1 MLCVKH
7 SNREQLVTYNKSIFV
22 AALVTAFPCW
32 GAQGLVAERTISIE
46 AAQEAARVALE
57 QCRKEG
63 HRVTVTVLDH
73 AARTKVVQR
82 DDGASPHSVQHSLNK
97 AYTALTY
104 REPSSDF
111 GKRAT
116 ASPTG
121 AGALHLEK
129 IATAGGGLPIWAGNE
144 VVGAIGV
151 SGSRGTPTAPGGVT
165 DAKCGQ
171 AGIDQ
176 ISKTFN

>member
-1 MLCVKH
+1 MRALILLAVVP
-7 SNREQLVTYNKSIFV
+7 SLAGAQ
-22 AALVTAFPCW
+22 ALVT
-32 GAQGLVAERTISIE
+32 ERTIS
-46 AAQEAARVALE
+46 ATGALEAARVALE

-73 AARTKVVQR
+73 AARTKVVLR

-104 REPSSDF
+104 GEPSGDY
-111 GKRAT
+111 GKRA
-116 ASPTG
+116 AANSQS

-129 IATAGGGLPIWAGNE
+129 IATAAGGLPIRAGNV

-151 SGSRGTPTAPGGVT
+151 SGSRGKPDAPGGAT
-165 DAKCGQ
+165 DAKCAQ
-171 AGIDQ
+171 AGIDR
-176 ISKTFN
+176 IASGLGG

>member
-1 MLCVKH
+1 MRMTNSGRLLAMLLAAMPCAAA
-7 SNREQLVTYNKSIFV
+7 QTIVT
-22 AALVTAFPCW
+22 
-32 GAQGLVAERTISIE
+32 ERTISVE

-73 AARTKVVQR
+73 AARTKVVLR
-82 DDGASPHSVQHSLNK
+82 DDGANPHTVQHSMNK

-104 REPSSDF
+104 REPSGDY

-116 ASPTG
+116 GSPTG

-129 IATAGGGLPIWAGNE
+129 IAT
-144 VVGAIGV
+144 
-151 SGSRGTPTAPGGVT
+151 
-165 DAKCGQ
+165 
-171 AGIDQ
+171 
-176 ISKTFN
+176 

>member
-1 MLCVKH
+1 M
-7 SNREQLVTYNKSIFV
+7 TYVNGTFV
-22 AALVTAFPCW
+22 AALLAAFPCW
-32 GAQGLVAERTISIE
+32 GAQGLVTERTISIE

-57 QCRKEG
+57 HCRKEG

-73 AARTKVVQR
+73 AARTKVVLR

-97 AYTALTY
+97 AYTALTF
-104 REPSSDF
+104 RQPSGDF

-121 AGALHLEK
+121 AGSLHLDK
-129 IATAGGGLPIWAGNE
+129 IATAGGGLPIRAGTE
-144 VVGAIGV
+144 VVGSIGV
-151 SGSRGTPTAPGGVT
+151 SGSPGTPTAPGGAT
-165 DAKCGQ
+165 DTKCGQ

-176 ISKTFN
+176 IAKSLN

>member
-1 MLCVKH
+1 MRL
-7 SNREQLVTYNKSIFV
+7 LVLAAVIPSLACAQALITERSIS
-22 AALVTAFPCW
+22 TA
-32 GAQGLVAERTISIE
+32 

-57 QCRKEG
+57 TCRKDG

-73 AARTKVVQR
+73 AARTKVVLR

-104 REPSSDF
+104 REPSGDF
-111 GKRAT
+111 GRRST

-121 AGALHLEK
+121 AGALHLDK
-129 IATAGGGLPIWAGNE
+129 VATAAGGLPIRAGND

-151 SGSRGTPTAPGGVT
+151 SGSRGTPAAPGGAADT
-165 DAKCGQ
+165 KCGQ
-171 AGIDQ
+171 AGIDS
-176 ISKTFN
+176 IAKGLN

>member
-1 MLCVKH
+1 MKITKC
-7 SNREQLVTYNKSIFV
+7 TFM
-22 AALVTAFPCW
+22 AAFLAAAPCW
-32 GAQGLVAERTISIE
+32 GAQGLVTERTISVE
-46 AAQEAARVALE
+46 AGLEAARVALE
-57 QCRKEG
+57 VCRREG

-73 AARTKVVQR
+73 AARTKVVLR

-104 REPSSDF
+104 REPSADF
-111 GKRAT
+111 GKRST

-121 AGALHLEK
+121 AGALHLDK
-129 IATAGGGLPIWAGNE
+129 IATAGGSLPIRVGDE

-151 SGSRGTPTAPGGVT
+151 SGSPRKPGAPGGAT
-165 DAKCGQ
+165 DTKCAQ

-176 ISKTFN
+176 IARG